1 MSTTRPPEDRSL
13 VTQAA
18 RERAPLRTSD
28 GGHVSG
34 ARGRTN
40 GLTNGVRGRT
50 NGLTNGLG
58 HTNGLTN
65 GLRGR
70 TNGLTNGLPGK
81 TTNAGYVNGLRLRR
95 NQSGVVYPSDL
106 RRSGVILAASIVF
119 MLAAAYFF
127 GTSAPVPSPFQVDGQ
142 FSEWT
147 NVPQYSDPSDAMPAD
162 ADLVAFAVHFEAG
175 DLLAYAKARGP
186 LFVNDAPS
194 MLFLL
199 IDDPHVVGYHVTGM
213 DADFIV
219 EVWGWNATLQGTR
232 FWEWSGGSDRD
243 NSSALDGV
251 GGVSAASAGSELE
264 LRVPGWLL
272 PTTAPEDLRFA
283 VSTWSAGWTDS
294 GIVVKG
300 LPGALVV
307 TQRPLTHHVATRT
320 AVLEVRFHAILSD
333 VVVRNLTIAHT
344 GGGVVEPPSFPLIV
358 PAGQD
363 RVAYVW
369 LDPAGMP
376 PGELASLGITAA
388 DASAVNETRLV
399 PITVTGPATRV
410 YGGTVPSGY
419 VVDGLFAEWTNVT
432 ADPADNLPPSV
443 DILASASA
451 VPGDGFFYVETEG
464 DVLAGAVLPKAP
476 TKPVPSS
483 GSGTPQPVTPAHRIA
498 AEDLL
503 RIYVDVDDRDTAG
516 YPVGGI
522 HADRLLD
529 VRGRNGR
536 ITART
541 LSTWNASVGSWTP
554 YVESPDV
561 ALEGTQLEARMPA
574 GFLGAV
580 YRPRVVFEATDWSGA
595 SDLAELAAL
604 SVPFLTAAA
613 IEPLHGPGSE
623 SISATSLINTPTVD
637 GSCPTT
643 PTEYSGGSAFVGPT
657 LSFTVG
663 RRDDTQFLYVCIQA
677 TSDTSEN
684 AFDTAW
690 IMFDRAHDGG
700 VAPRTDDLRFSV
712 DHSQSFV
719 VEAGTGSGWTKKG
732 VIRDPGDVGANTF
745 SGVQQYEFRIRYS
758 DVWGTNAPTPGTTSG
773 FAIVVLERG
782 LYTFYRWGSSAVN
795 ENVPDTW
802 GHLVL
807 PIPEFPVPLVAVS
820 TIVGLL
826 AYRRHR
832 RSAT

>member
-1 MSTTRPPEDRSL
+1 MRATRPVQDRSL
-13 VTQAA
+13 VTHAA
-18 RERAPLRTSD
+18 LESLPLRVSD
-28 GGHVSG
+28 GGHVNG
-34 ARGRTN
+34 THGRTN
-40 GLTNGVRGRT
+40 GLADGPKGRT

-58 HTNGLTN
+58 RTNGLTN

-70 TNGLTNGLPGK
+70 TNGLTNGLPGR
-81 TTNAGYVNGLRLRR
+81 TANAGYVNGLRLRR

-119 MLAAAYFF
+119 MLAAAYFL
-127 GTSAPVPSPFQVDGQ
+127 GTSVPVPSPYQVDGQ
-142 FSEWT
+142 FSEWA
-147 NVPQYSDPSDAMPAD
+147 NVPQYSDPNDAMPAD
-162 ADLVAFAVHFEAG
+162 ADLVAFAVHFDAG

-186 LFVNDAPS
+186 LFANDEPS
-194 MLFLL
+194 ILFLL
-199 IDDPHVVGYHVTGM
+199 IDDPHVAGYQVTGM

-219 EVWGWNATLQGTR
+219 EAWGWNGTLQGTR

-243 NSSALDGV
+243 NASALDSV
-251 GGVSAASAGSELE
+251 GGVTAASVGSELE

-272 PTTAPEDLRFA
+272 PTARDDLRFT

-307 TQRPLTHHVATRT
+307 TQRPLTDRIAART
-320 AVLEVRFHAILSD
+320 AALELRFRAILSD
-333 VVVRNLTIAHT
+333 AVVRNLTFAHT
-344 GGGVVEPPSFPLIV
+344 GGGVIEPPSFPLV
-358 PAGQD
+358 VRAGQEQ
-363 RVAYVW
+363 VAYVW
-369 LDPAGMP
+369 LDPSGMA
-376 PGELASLGITAA
+376 PGDLASLRVTAA
-388 DASAVNETRLV
+388 DATPMNETRLLATT
-399 PITVTGPATRV
+399 ITGPATRV
-410 YGGTVPSGY
+410 YGGTVPSGF
-419 VVDGLFAEWTNVT
+419 VVDGLFAEWANVT
-432 ADPADNLPPSV
+432 ADPDDTLSPSV
-443 DILASASA
+443 DILGSASA

-464 DVLAGAVLPKAP
+464 DILAGAVLPRAP

-483 GSGTPQPVTPAHRIA
+483 GSGTPQPVTPAPRIA

-503 RIYVDVDDRDTAG
+503 RVYVDADDRDTAG

-522 HADRLLD
+522 QADRLLD

-554 YVESPDV
+554 YPESPEV

-574 GFLGAV
+574 DFLGAA
-580 YRPRVVFEATDWSGA
+580 YQPRVVFEATDWSGA
-595 SDLAELAAL
+595 SDLAELAVL
-604 SVPFLTAAA
+604 SVPTLTGAA

-623 SISATSLINTPTVD
+623 SLSATLLTSAPTID

-643 PTEYSGGSAFVGPT
+643 PTEYSGGSSFVGPT
-657 LSFTVG
+657 LNFTVG
-663 RRDDTQFLYVCIQA
+663 RRDDTQYVYICIRA
-677 TSDTSEN
+677 TADTSEN

-690 IMFDRAHDGG
+690 AMFDRAHDGG

-712 DHSQSFV
+712 DHSQNFV

-732 VIRDPGDVGANTF
+732 VSYDPGDLGANTF
-745 SGVQQYEFRIRYS
+745 NGMEQYEFRIRYS
-758 DVWGTNAPTPGTTSG
+758 DVWRTNAPTPGTTAG

-782 LYTFYRWGSSAVN
+782 SYTFYRWGSSAVN

-820 TIVGLL
+820 TLVGLV

-832 RSAT
+832 RSQAW